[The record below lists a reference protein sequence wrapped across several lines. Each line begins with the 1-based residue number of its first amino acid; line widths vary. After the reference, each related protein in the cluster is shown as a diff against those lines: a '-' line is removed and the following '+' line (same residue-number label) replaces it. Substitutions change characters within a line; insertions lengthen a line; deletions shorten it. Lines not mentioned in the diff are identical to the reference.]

1 MEPNAE
7 GNLEEKREEP
17 PSKPKREGEGSKEAR
32 GRKKQKKEEV
42 NNNVLQRE
50 EKWKGRQDPRRKPQR
65 RVARKEDLKG
75 AGGKDKEEK
84 QMRGG
89 TRMDC
94 FPPKLTHR
102 DSPQDQGKALFTTF
116 SHVATTQDSFKQSIM
131 SWFNFLP
138 PSTNY
143 TSDRW
148 ANFSMR
154 MKDNALVYPLD
165 LIDLINLSSF
175 LSSRPRQWVERQDMT
190 GFDLM
195 GTLPCP
201 GRA

>member
-1 MEPNAE
+1 MTKNANLSAKIWALGQRPFEQCLENSKGGKQRHHNTNLDPYIPN
-7 GNLEEKREEP
+7 
-17 PSKPKREGEGSKEAR
+17 R
-32 GRKKQKKEEV
+32 GD
-42 NNNVLQRE
+42 LQLAF
-50 EKWKGRQDPRRKPQR
+50 PKPQR
-65 RVARKEDLKG
+65 RVARMEDLKG

-84 QMRGG
+84 KMRGG
-89 TRMDC
+89 TRMDG

-143 TSDRW
+143 TSDRR

>member
-1 MEPNAE
+1 M
-7 GNLEEKREEP
+7 
-17 PSKPKREGEGSKEAR
+17 
-32 GRKKQKKEEV
+32 
-42 NNNVLQRE
+42 QRE
-50 EKWKGRQDPRRKPQR
+50 MERG
-65 RVARKEDLKG
+65 RVARKEEMR
-75 AGGKDKEEK
+75 AGGKDREEK
-84 QMRGG
+84 KMRRG
-89 TRMDC
+89 TWKDR
-94 FPPKLTHR
+94 FPTKLTHRR

-116 SHVATTQDSFKQSIM
+116 SHVPTTQDSFKQSIM

-143 TSDRW
+143 TSDRR

-165 LIDLINLSSF
+165 LIDLINSSSF
-175 LSSRPRQWVERQDMT
+175 LSSRPRQWVGRQDMT
-190 GFDLM
+190 GFDLI